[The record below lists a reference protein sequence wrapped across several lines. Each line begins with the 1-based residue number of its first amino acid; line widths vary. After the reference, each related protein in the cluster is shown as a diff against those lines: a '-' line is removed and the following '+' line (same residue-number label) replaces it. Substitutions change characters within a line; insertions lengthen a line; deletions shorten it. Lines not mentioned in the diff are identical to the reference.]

1 MWQKKLLC
9 VVFLSDEGRYHG
21 PRSKARMR
29 KCQKI
34 KSDSESNEGAICN
47 QTKIKSKDKSEK
59 SRPQA
64 FVKAVRPVSNKIKPL
79 IKLFKKK
86 H

>member
-1 MWQKKLLC
+1 MKE
-9 VVFLSDEGRYHG
+9 DTG

-64 FVKAVRPVSNKIKPL
+64 FVKAAVSNKIKPL